1 MWLTARQI
9 AEMTGLRED
18 GVRKLVQRKW
28 IPHYKFGASLRFD
41 RAEIGAWIEEGHG
54 SIPSQVPGGEG

>member
-1 MWLTARQI
+1 
-9 AEMTGLRED
+9 MTGLRED